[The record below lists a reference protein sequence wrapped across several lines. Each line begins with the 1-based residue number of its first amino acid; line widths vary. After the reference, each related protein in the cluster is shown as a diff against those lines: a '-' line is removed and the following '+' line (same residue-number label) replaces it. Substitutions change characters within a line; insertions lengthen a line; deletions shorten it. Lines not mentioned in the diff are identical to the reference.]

1 MIQRTLVLLLLSS
14 LIGFSTTSSHAQIT
28 VANERGI
35 NTAFQEYSPAFY
47 QKGLIF
53 IAANPAVNKDKK
65 EDTQLGKSTT
75 SIFLAKRGNDG
86 NLQRPITFA
95 EELTTKF
102 YDGPLSFNATGD
114 VVFFTRTNLKKGKPK
129 MGRDGKIKLKIYSAK
144 LNAANGKWENI
155 EDLPFNG
162 NDFDCMHPSVSADGQ
177 RLYFASNRPGG
188 KGGLDIYVSVMQNGK
203 WSDAV
208 NMGSAINTPKNE
220 VSPFIHPDNTLYF
233 ATNGR
238 NAVGGIDI
246 FWTKK
251 KEEGWSEPIA
261 MPEPINSSSDD
272 FGLIITD
279 DKRSGFFSSNRSSGQ
294 GDDDIFS
301 FSDNALEAQ
310 SLNKD
315 TEPIDIQMITKPVYS
330 EEKPAAPLVK
340 QATKVEKQENKEV
353 AKIIAAK
360 SEVPQTTTVVASD
373 NKEADKLIPVKS
385 ETPQTAVVPET
396 KEADKLIPVKSETLQ
411 TAVVPETKEASNVV
425 VVEISTIDKTTN
437 KPINDVNVSIL
448 NMKSIKNATFL
459 TDATGKVTGLRAQS
473 GAPIPLDILP
483 SQEVLTD
490 TKGRMTVSV
499 SEGDRF
505 IFNFSKAGFD
515 SKYVVK
521 TVIKGD
527 NKVAAF
533 MMRASG
539 KSAVVTKKGLVGQN
553 DTTPRRDLNGDDGQG
568 DRSHDFDEAKIVL
581 DETDAAS
588 GVYTFELKGSYYGLG
603 DAEVNQEVKTELE
616 PLLKMMTKDKTI
628 EIEVASYTEAVGKPN
643 FNLTLSQ
650 LRADNIKTHFIE
662 NGIKPDR
669 IRSFGYGETM
679 IRNRCKRG
687 VNCSE
692 AEHAQNKRSVIKV
705 VKGLDTQ
712 VVSETETPQ
721 KVYDTPLKKPST
733 SRAVEIVTRDN
744 REGSDFIAS
753 NNPYPVNNLS
763 VSTVRKARFHV
774 IIGTFTKPDNA
785 SKQKKKAIDAG
796 FVESEVIQD
805 PETFLYSVS
814 VRLFSDQKEARKLV
828 DYINTQKEFEAF
840 IKEWK

>member
-1 MIQRTLVLLLLSS
+1 
-14 LIGFSTTSSHAQIT
+14 
-28 VANERGI
+28 
-35 NTAFQEYSPAFY
+35 
-47 QKGLIF
+47 
-53 IAANPAVNKDKK
+53 
-65 EDTQLGKSTT
+65 
-75 SIFLAKRGNDG
+75 
-86 NLQRPITFA
+86 
-95 EELTTKF
+95 
-102 YDGPLSFNATGD
+102 
-114 VVFFTRTNLKKGKPK
+114 
-129 MGRDGKIKLKIYSAK
+129 
-144 LNAANGKWENI
+144 
-155 EDLPFNG
+155 
-162 NDFDCMHPSVSADGQ
+162 
-177 RLYFASNRPGG
+177 
-188 KGGLDIYVSVMQNGK
+188 
-203 WSDAV
+203 
-208 NMGSAINTPKNE
+208 
-220 VSPFIHPDNTLYF
+220 
-233 ATNGR
+233 
-238 NAVGGIDI
+238 
-246 FWTKK
+246 
-251 KEEGWSEPIA
+251 
-261 MPEPINSSSDD
+261 
-272 FGLIITD
+272 
-279 DKRSGFFSSNRSSGQ
+279 
-294 GDDDIFS
+294 
-301 FSDNALEAQ
+301 
-310 SLNKD
+310 
-315 TEPIDIQMITKPVYS
+315 
-330 EEKPAAPLVK
+330 
-340 QATKVEKQENKEV
+340 
-353 AKIIAAK
+353 
-360 SEVPQTTTVVASD
+360 
-373 NKEADKLIPVKS
+373 
-385 ETPQTAVVPET
+385 
-396 KEADKLIPVKSETLQ
+396 
-411 TAVVPETKEASNVV
+411 
-425 VVEISTIDKTTN
+425 
-437 KPINDVNVSIL
+437 
-448 NMKSIKNATFL
+448 
-459 TDATGKVTGLRAQS
+459 
-473 GAPIPLDILP
+473 
-483 SQEVLTD
+483 
-490 TKGRMTVSV
+490 
-499 SEGDRF
+499 
-505 IFNFSKAGFD
+505 
-515 SKYVVK
+515 
-521 TVIKGD
+521 
-527 NKVAAF
+527 
-533 MMRASG
+533 
-539 KSAVVTKKGLVGQN
+539 VGQN